1 MLKHFCE
8 MILIDNFNDFNS
20 NEFDIFLSYFSAL
33 NFEQINNV
41 TTHNVTHKIH
51 FKRKSNFVQKLC

>member
-41 TTHNVTHKIH
+41 TTHNVTHKKT
-51 FKRKSNFVQKLC
+51 F